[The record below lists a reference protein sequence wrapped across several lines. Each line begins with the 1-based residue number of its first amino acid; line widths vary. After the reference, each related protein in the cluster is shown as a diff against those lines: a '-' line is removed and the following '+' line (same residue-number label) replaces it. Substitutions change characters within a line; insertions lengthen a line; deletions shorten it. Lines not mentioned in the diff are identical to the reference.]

1 MRLRIVFLTT
11 VLSSLVVIL
20 LSSNAIA
27 QQSSI
32 PDWIKNNAK
41 WWSEG
46 SINESDYISGLQY
59 LISQGIIKV
68 PIKEVVATTTPLGDD
83 ERAQSLVVNMIMP
96 DKTYIYNTFSRLSV
110 FSQTISQ
117 SSGTLVPQSSYG
129 SPQFQLESLPSKDKK
144 PFYKLV
150 AEFIN
155 PGKKPEPFDVSI
167 DLVAGDGKVIETLR
181 YAKCEV
187 SGYWVYTSYNKD
199 EYPFGKKDESE
210 IRDVSN
216 FLCRGFALDVP

>member
-1 MRLRIVFLTT
+1 M
-11 VLSSLVVIL
+11 SSLVVIL

-32 PDWIKNNAK
+32 PAWIKNNAK

-46 SINESDYISGLQY
+46 TISESDYISGLQY
-59 LISQGIIKV
+59 LISQGIINV
-68 PIKEVVATTTPLGDD
+68 PMKQVVATSTSLGDD
-83 ERAQSLVVNMIMP
+83 ERAQSLVVNLIMP
-96 DKTYIYNTFSRLSV
+96 DKTYTFNTFSRLSV

-117 SSGTLVPQSSYG
+117 SSGTLVPQSGYG

-144 PFYKLV
+144 TFYKTV
-150 AEFIN
+150 SEYIN
-155 PGKKPEPFDVSI
+155 PGNKPQPFDVTI
-167 DLVAGDGKVIETLR
+167 DLVAGDGKIIETLR

-187 SGYWVYTSYNKD
+187 TGYWVYTSYNKD
-199 EYPFGKKDESE
+199 EYPFGTKDESE

-216 FLCRGFALDVP
+216 FLCEGLSLIVP